1 MKKTSWQRPLLW
13 GQKRKST
20 RKKIRS
26 KFIRINTSKED
37 YDTDYEASRIQTFI
51 NKFKDRQLKKIKQ
64 KNKRTRRQH
73 RKIDRLNHSIK

>member
-1 MKKTSWQRPLLW
+1 M
-13 GQKRKST
+13 
-20 RKKIRS
+20 
-26 KFIRINTSKED
+26 SKEG